1 MCIREN
7 KIQDKE
13 TKMTKIPFKAVAVDM
28 DGTFMNDDLTYD
40 HERFNKVLTKL
51 HEHHI
56 HFIVSSGRPLS
67 RLQRDFSDF
76 LDRIDMVADNGAILV
91 RDNNI
96 ISTHFFTYSTGMAL
110 INYVEEHFPEA
121 HICISG
127 KDRAYL
133 KESYPT
139 DFKRL
144 MRFYYPNYIA
154 VKEFSEI
161 PTSERIIK
169 LTLNCPA
176 EYAEELEAGFNEK
189 HTERIHCTTSGFDDI
204 DVMPYGV
211 NKAQGLKYFLRYFHL
226 TPDQLIAFGDG
237 MNDKEMLELAGYSYA
252 MSNGNPEIIKL
263 AKYKAPSNNESG
275 VLKVLEDYL
284 DQK

>member
-1 MCIREN
+1 MI
-7 KIQDKE
+7 
-13 TKMTKIPFKAVAVDM
+13 
-28 DGTFMNDDLTYD
+28 
-40 HERFNKVLTKL
+40 
-51 HEHHI
+51 
-56 HFIVSSGRPLS
+56 
-67 RLQRDFSDF
+67 
-76 LDRIDMVADNGAILV
+76 ADNGAILV

-275 VLKVLEDYL
+275 VLKILEDYL